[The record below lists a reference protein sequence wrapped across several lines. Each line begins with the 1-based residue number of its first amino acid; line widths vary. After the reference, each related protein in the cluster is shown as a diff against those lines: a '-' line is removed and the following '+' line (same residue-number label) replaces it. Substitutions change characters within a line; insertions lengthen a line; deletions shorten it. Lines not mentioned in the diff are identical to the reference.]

1 MSTKVQPISGM
12 EDTIQ
17 TTLTSTASS
26 TVSPK
31 VSLFTKK
38 SGFVIPKN
46 KLSGSLVPIFR
57 GSKKVGGT
65 DVENEESTKPV
76 LRKTKWGPDLTQ
88 DAFVRKGRASAY
100 QTRLDQITRQL
111 KSGIMETRD
120 DHDSPVAHGAAQESA
135 DRRNIENLELLE
147 LERREVI
154 GEILKLNPTYKA
166 PADYKPLLKEAKVAI
181 PIKEYPGRNFVGI
194 IFGPAGDTQKRLE
207 KETGAKIR
215 VYGIKADT
223 KKEIEITSLDGN
235 EAHGD
240 CEELSVLVT
249 AETYDKVD
257 AAVSLIELL
266 VTPVLANTVAVS
278 TKDAGPGD
286 TPNAVSLGQDAL
298 SYSISPMLV
307 NRGVAQPFTGSGQAP
322 APSSAQFQPY
332 PNQWLPTGQTSG
344 FTPPPFPNLSVP
356 MLRNPMQVSL
366 SPSNSAAMPP
376 LFGPRTIMSGA
387 FGSAPNHPSLVPSQ
401 PQFQVPNMAYAG
413 PPRNPSLPPLQIAP
427 GKPNFPAPPT
437 PTGPNQNMR
446 PMGSPIPRSAPPYTF
461 PERPLTSAGW
471 SQPPAGSPGTLGP
484 NMPQMMQPMVRPQ
497 ASLSAISGGEPSPF
511 RPSASLP
518 PVAPPPPVG
527 PQTGAPNAAP
537 NSWFPSSTTSMS
549 IPPPSIRP
557 PPITALRPQQPSSN
571 DFTFQTHHPQTPS
584 SQQAPRPG
592 SQPGSQFMPPRN
604 PQVPPPQSP
613 LFRPGMNNHGAPPPP
628 IMQGFH
634 RPQNSHQMGQH
645 QGQSTMPP
653 PPDRQPVFPGHGP
666 RPPTAQMGS
675 RQFGPG
681 SPAGP
686 FPPRPGNFGQVPQ
699 NHPSMGFRPQ
709 NLLGPSNQQFRGNVP
724 PHSLGRPSGP
734 QHIYDPFSPTAVPH
748 KAGNPQNSR
757 KQESDPEYDDLM
769 ASVGVK

>member
-17 TTLTSTASS
+17 TGVTSTASS
-26 TVSPK
+26 TLSPK
-31 VSLFTKK
+31 VSLFAKK

-57 GSKKVGGT
+57 SSKKLGAS
-65 DVENEESTKPV
+65 DVENEENTKPV

-100 QTRLDQITRQL
+100 QTRLDQITHQL
-111 KSGIMETRD
+111 KSGIIGTRD

-135 DRRNIENLELLE
+135 DRQNIENLELLE

-154 GEILKLNPTYKA
+154 GEILKLNPSYKA

-215 VYGIKADT
+215 VYGTKADT
-223 KKEIEITSLDGN
+223 RKEIEITSSDGN
-235 EAHGD
+235 ESHDD

-266 VTPVLANTVAVS
+266 VTPVLANTVS
-278 TKDAGPGD
+278 FPTKDAGPGD
-286 TPNAVSLGQDAL
+286 NPNAASLGQDAP
-298 SYSISPMLV
+298 SYSITPMLV
-307 NRGVAQPFTGSGQAP
+307 NQGVAQPFTGSGQAP
-322 APSSAQFQPY
+322 ASAQFQPY
-332 PNQWLPTGQTSG
+332 PNQWLPTSHSSG
-344 FTPPPFPNLSVP
+344 FIPPPFPNSSVP
-356 MLRNPMQVSL
+356 MHNNPMQVSS
-366 SPSNSAAMPP
+366 SPTNSSAMPP
-376 LFGPRTIMSGA
+376 SFGPRTIMSGA
-387 FGSAPNHPSLVPSQ
+387 FGSVPSHPSLVPSQ
-401 PQFQVPNMAYAG
+401 PQFQVPNMGYAG

-427 GKPNFPAPPT
+427 GQPNFPAPRT
-437 PTGPNQNMR
+437 PSLPNQNMR
-446 PMGSPIPRSAPPYTF
+446 PMGSSPILRSAPPYTF

-471 SQPPAGSPGTLGP
+471 SQPPAGSPGSLGP

-497 ASLSAISGGEPSPF
+497 ASAISGGEPSPF
-511 RPSASLP
+511 RPPASLP
-518 PVAPPPPVG
+518 PVAPLPPVR
-527 PQTGAPNAAP
+527 PQTGAPNPAP
-537 NSWFPSSTTSMS
+537 GSWFPSSSTSTS

-557 PPITALRPQQPSSN
+557 PSITALRPQQPSSN
-571 DFTFQTHHPQTPS
+571 DFTFQTHHSQTPS
-584 SQQAPRPG
+584 SQQVPRPG

-604 PQVPPPQSP
+604 PQIPPPQSP
-613 LFRPGMNNHGAPPPP
+613 LFRSGMNNHGAPPP

-645 QGQSTMPP
+645 QGSSTMPP
-653 PPDRQPVFPGHGP
+653 PPDRQPVFPGHGS
-666 RPPTAQMGS
+666 RPPTIQMGP
-675 RQFGPG
+675 RQFGPGLGPG

-686 FPPRPGNFGQVPQ
+686 FPPRAGNFGPVQP

-709 NLLGPSNQQFRGNVP
+709 NLGPSNQQFRG
-724 PHSLGRPSGP
+724 HSLGRPSGP
-734 QHIYDPFSPTAVPH
+734 QHIYDPFSPSVVPH
-748 KAGNPQNSR
+748 KPGNPQNSR